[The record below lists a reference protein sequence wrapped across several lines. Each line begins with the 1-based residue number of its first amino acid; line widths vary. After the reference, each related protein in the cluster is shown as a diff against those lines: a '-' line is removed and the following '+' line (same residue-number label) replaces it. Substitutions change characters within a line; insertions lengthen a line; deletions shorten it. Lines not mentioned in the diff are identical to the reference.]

1 MKIVGVFICVLL
13 CFSCKE
19 QHKPV
24 NSMPEKSSFQLYSM
38 SEMALLMEQLYVDN
52 KRIKDAILSD
62 ANIAD
67 SLPSHYLNLSTAVL
81 TDPTDRDLFFDK
93 QMTEFIKA
101 QRLVYE
107 VESNRKENFN
117 AMVQSC
123 ISCHQVKCG
132 GPIERIKKLLI
143 P

>member
-1 MKIVGVFICVLL
+1 MKTVLVLVCVLL

-19 QHKPV
+19 QHKPLD
-24 NSMPEKSSFQLYSM
+24 SKSEKSSFQLYSM

-52 KRIKDAILSD
+52 MRIKEAILSD
-62 ANIAD
+62 TNIAD
-67 SLPSHYLNLSTAVL
+67 SLPSHYLNLPTAVL

-93 QMTEFIKA
+93 QMTEFLKA

-107 VESNRKENFN
+107 KTTNRKENFN